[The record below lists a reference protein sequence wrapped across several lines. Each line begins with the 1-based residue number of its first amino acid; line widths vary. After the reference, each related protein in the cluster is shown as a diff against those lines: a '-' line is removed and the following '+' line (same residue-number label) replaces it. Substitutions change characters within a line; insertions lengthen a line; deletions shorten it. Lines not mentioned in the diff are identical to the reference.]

1 MHNHAEKH
9 AATPVGYAVVQ
20 RDRTNWLHPSQ
31 AALDV
36 VTALKHF
43 LAPGCF
49 TWSGSPAHDVRAGH
63 PAPGPQAVSR
73 GRRHQP
79 PAPRPFCFPRCR
91 VVRSLRLGAGPL
103 LVRAGQGQSPREEGF
118 RRTQAREVSTWLAGV
133 SVLSRKAGGDP
144 LPSALTSGH
153 AGLCCGSGCR
163 TSKQQRTR
171 QALAGRG
178 ALKSRKNLNFA
189 SCEADGEHR
198 PRACGKHPGRP
209 RRPPG
214 PGAGGGARS
223 SPGRRGQKQ
232 AGRMLRG
239 VTEAQ
244 QAEERPDRL
253 RLRERQAGPGP
264 SGELSSLGNVQAQT
278 QG

>member
-9 AATPVGYAVVQ
+9 AATPVGYAAVQ

-36 VTALKHF
+36 FTALKHF
-43 LAPGCF
+43 FAPRCF
-49 TWSGSPAHDVRAGH
+49 TRSGSPAHDVRAGH

-91 VVRSLRLGAGPL
+91 AVRGLRLGAGPL
-103 LVRAGQGQSPREEGF
+103 LVRADQGQSPREEGF

-171 QALAGRG
+171 QALAGEGGDQEREEPQLRVLRSGRG
-178 ALKSRKNLNFA
+178 ARA
-189 SCEADGEHR
+189 ACVWEA
-198 PRACGKHPGRP
+198 PWAPATTAW
-209 RRPPG
+209 
-214 PGAGGGARS
+214 AGGGGGGTVFSGAPR
-223 SPGRRGQKQ
+223 
-232 AGRMLRG
+232 
-239 VTEAQ
+239 TEAGWT
-244 QAEERPDRL
+244 D
-253 RLRERQAGPGP
+253 
-264 SGELSSLGNVQAQT
+264 AQ
-278 QG
+278 GSN